1 MTMVAQVAGKGI
13 PVRGDDIDTDR
24 IIPARYLKEITF
36 ENMGKYAF
44 YDARFGADGKPKGHP
59 FGDARFKGGSILV
72 VNRNFGCGS
81 SREHAPQALMRFGI
95 KAIVGESFAE
105 IFAGNC
111 QLLGVPCVTADP
123 QEVKALQDFIE
134 ADGPQAIININL
146 EESNLSYADES
157 IQINIPEARRR
168 NLLAGSWN
176 TLNLLVSGLEKTRE
190 KAAEIPYIG
199 GFSGKV

>member
-44 YDARFGADGKPKGHP
+44 Y
-59 FGDARFKGGSILV
+59 DARFKGGSILV

-157 IQINIPEARRR
+157 IQIIIPEARRR